1 MTTPNSPG
9 YYGGAPA
16 PAQYPQQPGYSS
28 AQAKG
33 FLGSLFDFDFN
44 NFIAPKLVKAIY
56 IVLVVVLSIGGV
68 IGAIAAIS
76 LMAAGGAA
84 VLLGLLLLV
93 LTPVLWLL
101 GLMIYRVMLELMIV
115 AFKISEDLRSIR
127 GTSGALR

>member
-9 YYGGAPA
+9 YYGGEPA
-16 PAQYPQQPGYSS
+16 PAQYQQQPGYSS

>member
-9 YYGGAPA
+9 YYGGEPA
-16 PAQYPQQPGYSS
+16 PAQYQQQPGYSS

-76 LMAAGGAA
+76 LMASGGAA
-84 VLLGLLLLV
+84 VILGLLLLV

-115 AFKISEDLRSIR
+115 LFKISEDLRSIR

>member
-9 YYGGAPA
+9 YYGGEPA
-16 PAQYPQQPGYSS
+16 PAQYQQQPGYSS

-33 FLGSLFDFDFN
+33 FLGSLFDFGFN

-68 IGAIAAIS
+68 IEAIAAIS
-76 LMAAGGAA
+76 LMASGGAA

-115 AFKISEDLRSIR
+115 LFKISEDLRSIR
-127 GTSGALR
+127 GTSGTLR